1 MTKKYFDT
9 PSLVLVKMQSND
21 IVTASPSTHPTTGN
35 LIPQSADR
43 AAMPGRR
50 TIWD

>member
-21 IVTASPSTHPTTGN
+21 IVTTSNYDRPGN
-35 LIPQSADR
+35 QDVHAPIHSA
-43 AAMPGRR
+43 PGRR